1 MEGVSLLSQI
11 TAMLDV
17 RKNFSRRVVGHWSRL
32 PREVIESL
40 SSEMFK
46 KHGGVVFRDVV

>member
-1 MEGVSLLSQI
+1 M
-11 TAMLDV
+11 DV